1 MGVILIGEPRLS
13 KRSSSLALIIRVLGS
28 DIHAS
33 LTLRAHHVATVP
45 TSLSIA
51 LCLRCNPEAAAGV
64 ASRELAPGHP
74 ACWYAYG
81 ACDMGH
87 GDFSL
92 GSGPVLVCV
101 YSYVL
106 VRVEFGIAILRAT
119 VLRTPSTG
127 LHCSFKIRLSKC
139 RGPVSTHLLYVS
151 MAPIF
156 QDLIVRLVGQ
166 TEQLSRLTT
175 AVPVRHNLDSA
186 MPGADIYIWL
196 LWLALFLSDLH
207 LLPTGH
213 LLVSLKPTAN
223 YTGLPL
229 YALPLDPHGQR
240 QAAL

>member
-1 MGVILIGEPRLS
+1 
-13 KRSSSLALIIRVLGS
+13 
-28 DIHAS
+28 
-33 LTLRAHHVATVP
+33 
-45 TSLSIA
+45 
-51 LCLRCNPEAAAGV
+51 
-64 ASRELAPGHP
+64 
-74 ACWYAYG
+74 
-81 ACDMGH
+81 MGH
-87 GDFSL
+87 GDFSH
-92 GSGPVLVCV
+92 GSWPVLVMSLYGSSSALPYCV
-101 YSYVL
+101 LLYS
-106 VRVEFGIAILRAT
+106 
-119 VLRTPSTG
+119 VLRQRDCIASLRFGCPSAVACG
-127 LHCSFKIRLSKC
+127 P
-139 RGPVSTHLLYVS
+139 PVSTDLLYVS

-156 QDLIVRLVGQ
+156 HGLIVRLAGQ

-223 YTGLPL
+223 KTGLPL